1 MSLLTKRLLIVT
13 GKGGVGK
20 STVSAALGLALAAR
34 GRRTVI
40 AETGGQERMIR
51 LFGLAAPAGPE
62 PRPAAPNLEVLSID
76 PRHAL
81 QSELQAQLPIGGIAG
96 RLVDTRAVAAVAQ
109 TAPALRELLAL
120 STIRNLL
127 AGHHDTVVLDAPA
140 TGHAI
145 GMLEVPRTLQRI
157 ARVGPVRQRAE
168 SLVRL
173 LEDDRLT
180 AVVLVSTPEDLAVSE
195 TLDAWERLA
204 TTHVP
209 CAGTIANGV
218 LEPLFEAGDGAAL
231 ATVGDGAG
239 PAARAAVAAAH
250 ARMAQTAA
258 ERELLRRLPWPL
270 AELPLIQGDLPPGRA
285 EAAEL
290 AGLLER
296 L

>member
-1 MSLLTKRLLIVT
+1 M
-13 GKGGVGK
+13 
-20 STVSAALGLALAAR
+20 
-34 GRRTVI
+34 
-40 AETGGQERMIR
+40 
-51 LFGLAAPAGPE
+51 
-62 PRPAAPNLEVLSID
+62 LSID

-81 QSELQAQLPIGGIAG
+81 QSDLLAQPQLPIGGSPDGWSTPG
-96 RLVDTRAVAAVAQ
+96 RWRPSP

-127 AGHHDTVVLDAPA
+127 AGHHDTVVLDAPG

-168 SLVRL
+168 NIL
-173 LEDDRLT
+173 LPARGRPPDGGRAGLHSRGPG
-180 AVVLVSTPEDLAVSE
+180 LSE

-218 LEPLFEAGDGAAL
+218 LEPLFEAGDEAAL
-231 ATVGDGAG
+231 AVVGDGDG

-258 ERELLRRLPWPL
+258 ERELLRRLPSPL

-290 AGLLER
+290 AGLLEG